1 MGKKSKAPKAPD
13 YVGAAQAQAAG
24 DLQQAKYQT
33 ALDRPTQIDPYG
45 QVTWQF
51 RPGADPNNPQPGD
64 WTQVTSLT
72 PQQQAIANAEQ
83 YNQLHLQN
91 LGSQAI
97 GQASNTL
104 ASSFNPWVT
113 DFRDPSWATIGA
125 NRVGLPQYNGVGF
138 NAQNTLNQFQNIDEN
153 VDRYNSEAAKALYDK
168 QTQFMGEQFGQAT
181 DAERSRL
188 ASMGLQ
194 EGTEAYT
201 RALDQ
206 MQRNQ
211 NAAYQTA
218 ALDATLKGYDVG
230 TQNLNNLLGAR
241 QSNIGLQQGIFNQNL
256 QGYGANQQERLNVF
270 QAGAQNW
277 GLDLADRQ
285 ARADN
290 ELAMANQAAAQRNQQ
305 FQEAAYKRS
314 LPINE
319 IAALLG
325 GSGVTMPQFSGF
337 APAAQSNAADILG
350 ATQAQYNA
358 QMGAY
363 NAQQQQKGSLL
374 SGGLGLAGGLLGGK

>member
-33 ALDRPTQIDPYG
+33 ALDRITQRDPYG
-45 QVTWQF
+45 SVGWHFQ
-51 RPGADPNNPQPGD
+51 GYDINNPQPGD
-64 WTQVTSLT
+64 WVQTTSLS

-83 YNQLHLQN
+83 YNALHLQN

-104 ASSFNPWVT
+104 ASNFNPWVT

-125 NRVGLPQYNGVGF
+125 NRVGLPNYTGWGF
-138 NAQNTLNQFQNIDEN
+138 NQQNTLTQFGNLDEN

-168 QTQFMGEQFGQAT
+168 QTQFMGERFGQET

-188 ASMGLQ
+188 AAMGLQ
-194 EGTEAYT
+194 EGTEAYS

-211 NAAYQTA
+211 NSAYQTA

-230 TQNLNNLLGAR
+230 TQNLNNLLGTRA
-241 QSNIGLQQGIFNQNL
+241 SNLALQQGIFDQQL
-256 QGYGANQQERLNVF
+256 AGYGANQQERLNIH

-319 IAALLG
+319 IAALLSG
-325 GSGVTMPQFSGF
+325 GGVTMPQFTAY
-337 APAAQSNAADILG
+337 APAAQSRAADILG

-363 NAQQQQKGSLL
+363 NARQQQKGNLL
-374 SGGLGLAGGLLGGK
+374 GAGVGLAGSFLGGK